1 MESVYARVQNIYHGE
16 ITLHLAQIVNTEQ
29 LQHYIPYKHGFRYI
43 IVNTLHKGD
52 NKYDDDDYYIT
63 HLVKYTPKIFP
74 GLKNYIH
81 MLFIE
86 SYFDNTHKYNKG
98 NFLKV
103 PVISPPPSSA
113 GGFHASDTL
122 SCVVLVYDSGPFGI
136 PGLSTTMTSISAESL
151 PYSFFAVMVYFPES
165 CLVEESIR
173 KLVLSL
179 VVCACTHS
187 QERHCLPSHML
198 CNCLTALC
206 LTISP

>member
-1 MESVYARVQNIYHGE
+1 MS
-16 ITLHLAQIVNTEQ
+16 
-29 LQHYIPYKHGFRYI
+29 
-43 IVNTLHKGD
+43 
-52 NKYDDDDYYIT
+52 
-63 HLVKYTPKIFP
+63 
-74 GLKNYIH
+74 
-81 MLFIE
+81 FIE
-86 SYFDNTHKYNKG
+86 SYFENTHKYNKG
-98 NFLKV
+98 HFLKI

-198 CNCLTALC
+198 YNCLTALC
-206 LTISP
+206 FTISPQQYVNYQYIQTTMNTKMFTTSSGSLGKTKQICSYNPSAYSSVCKYQ